1 MKLYK
6 ALVCLIA
13 LAGLWAGPAAAVEA
27 DKSVKLDDTVV
38 SVRGVDTPADQIPGG
53 VGVVDAREISIDQ
66 AISITDVLD
75 RLPGVYKWSDSAW
88 GSAINIRGLGRGS
101 VVFNID
107 GCRVNTATQMN
118 MQFGS
123 ISPMDIERV
132 EVLKGPISAL
142 YGSGSI
148 GGVVNVITKFG
159 SFTAEPQ
166 WHGLVNGTYTS
177 NPEGFN
183 TYANASY
190 NSPDVWVYGSGSYRD
205 HESYKDGAGDEITNS
220 QYRDYQG
227 KFALGYKW
235 NQANSSRFQVQH
247 LEGEDIGIPGTG
259 VAPMPTAADVT
270 YPRTSRTLVQ
280 LTHEYAPKGEVF
292 KSSALNLYYQT
303 IDRRV
308 RIDDFP
314 ASLPL
319 KELTPSADHET
330 YGLGWRNIFECEVHT
345 IVAGVDVWNWG
356 LESHRRKILKTG
368 VWFIDEPL
376 PKADYFSG
384 GVYAEDDWLL
394 GGGFKLNLG
403 GRVDYISVHN
413 DEHRKYLTPPN
424 PKAANPVLLED
435 KTSNDASWN
444 VHAGLTWDFVPDWS
458 MTFLVA
464 SAYRVASMEELF
476 SYIELGGGQTKVGNP
491 ELDPERSIFLEYG
504 LHYNKSGIKAGA
516 SVYANFLRD
525 LITETLVNPTT
536 VTYENVGEARIYGAE
551 LSADVALPLG
561 FLAYGN
567 MAYCRGED
575 TSLDEDLPY
584 IAPLGGLLGL
594 RWDHKCGFWA
604 RLEFNWAAA
613 QDEVPEG
620 VETSDAWNT
629 FNARVGYK
637 FKLAHTDHE
646 IMVGA
651 DNLLD
656 EDYHNFLATSRGFE
670 LKEPGLS
677 LLASYTISF

>member
-1 MKLYK
+1 MKILKKLVGLAALGALCATPVMADVEK
-6 ALVCLIA
+6 A
-13 LAGLWAGPAAAVEA
+13 P
-27 DKSVKLDDTVV
+27 VKLDETVV
-38 SVRGVDTPADQIPGG
+38 SVRGVDTPIDQIPGG
-53 VGVVDAREISIDQ
+53 VGVVDAREIAIEQ
-66 AISITDVLD
+66 QISITDVLD

-88 GSAINIRGLGRGS
+88 GSAINIRGMGRGS

-159 SFTAEPQ
+159 SFTADPQ
-166 WHGLVNGTYTS
+166 WHGMLNGTYTS

-205 HESYKDGAGDEITNS
+205 HKGYKDGADDDIPNS
-220 QYRDYQG
+220 QFRDYQG

-235 NQANSSRFQVQH
+235 NEANTSKFQIQR

-259 VAPMPTAADVT
+259 LAPMPAATDVT

-280 LTHEYAPKGEVF
+280 LGHEFKPDSEYF
-292 KSSALNLYYQT
+292 KSSALNLYYQS

-308 RIDDFP
+308 RVDNFP

-319 KELTPSADHET
+319 TEITPSADHET
-330 YGLGWRNIFECEVHT
+330 YGLDWRNIFECNVHT
-345 IVAGVDVWNWG
+345 IVAGVDIWNWS
-356 LESHRRKILKTG
+356 LESQRRKDLKTG
-368 VWFIDEPL
+368 AWFIDEPL

-384 GVYAEDDWLL
+384 GAYAEDDWQLAE
-394 GGGFKLNLG
+394 GFKLNYG
-403 GRVDYISVHN
+403 GRLDYISIHN
-413 DEHRKYLTPPN
+413 DQQRKYLTPPSPN
-424 PKAANPVLLED
+424 AANPVLRED
-435 KTSNDASWN
+435 KTSDDLSWN
-444 VHAGLTWDFVPDWS
+444 LHAGLTWDFVPDWS

-464 SAYRVASMEELF
+464 SAYRVASMEEMF
-476 SYIELGGGQTKVGNP
+476 SYIELGGGQTKIGNP
-491 ELDPERSIFLEYG
+491 ELDPERNIFLEYG
-504 LHYNKSGIKAGA
+504 MHYSGKALKAEA

-525 LITETLVNPTT
+525 MITETLVNPTT

-551 LSADVALPLG
+551 LSADIALPLG

-567 MAYCRGED
+567 IAYCRGED
-575 TSLDEDLPY
+575 TSLDEDLPF

-594 RWDHKCGFWA
+594 RWDHQCGFWA
-604 RLEFNWAAA
+604 RLEFDWAAA

-629 FNARVGYK
+629 FNARMGYK
-637 FKLAHTDHE
+637 FHLAATSHE
-646 IMVGA
+646 IMIGA
-651 DNLLD
+651 DNLFN
-656 EDYHNFLATSRGFE
+656 EDYRNFLATSRGFE

-677 LLASYTISF
+677 LIASYTISF